1 MDTNKLKIYSS
12 KDVDLI
18 PQLDIL
24 SEEEKFNIKVVS
36 KVFPFRTNNYVVEE
50 LIDWSRVPE
59 DPIYQLTFMQKG
71 MLSDDKFN
79 QVADALKKGLSKEEI
94 NK

>member
-1 MDTNKLKIYSS
+1 MESKKLKIYSA

-18 PQLDIL
+18 PQLSIL

-50 LIDWSRVPE
+50 LIDWNKVPE
-59 DPIYQLTFMQKG
+59 
-71 MLSDDKFN
+71 
-79 QVADALKKGLSKEEI
+79 
-94 NK
+94 